1 MSLAS
6 APCALLALFFFAKA
20 TNAAAYSVSA
30 INSSAVSATS
40 SGLPS
45 TITQAPNLPA
55 SEQVIPINTCS
66 YYNSTISQYQWND
79 PWCSIQAGTVQLTY
93 WPTDTNYSYPA
104 TIYDSQL
111 NYTFTSPSVYMVV
124 KTIYG
129 WNPCGPLGPT
139 TSNAIFGFDLTDVST
154 LVPYADETAT
164 GRRSTRQL
172 YLSDLGKNC
181 PATQNSAAM
190 TNTHPVK
197 NADSRCN
204 PNLII
209 PKQIKQIGLPY
220 WNHCGNVG
228 NKFGLFDPPYAMPT
242 LDGLFPV
249 TTTAPVEPPV
259 APTTSAATGPTA
271 VPDLPTNT
279 VAVPEPTATTAASVP
294 TPDVPVVNQPT
305 PDVPV
310 VNQPT
315 PDVPAVNEPT
325 PNTPVVVAPPVVSV
339 PVEASSAGAAPTLPQ
354 QVVSLGTAG
363 FEVIHSEGAIP
374 STYVVPAIGA
384 TEVGV
389 GVAPASVVVYQG
401 QTLTAGGAA
410 ATVTSPAE
418 VVNGG
423 NAVGTEAPTEADNA
437 TSTTSPVYAGSAN
450 KVLGSTVWL
459 GAGFL
464 VAVLML

>member
-1 MSLAS
+1 MSFAS
-6 APCALLALFFFAKA
+6 APRALLALFFFAKA
-20 TNAAAYSVSA
+20 TNAVAVPVGEV
-30 INSSAVSATS
+30 NSTAVSATS
-40 SGLPS
+40 TGLPS
-45 TITQAPNLPA
+45 TITQAPNLPI
-55 SEQVIPINTCS
+55 SDQVIPINTCS

-111 NYTFTSPSVYMVV
+111 DYTFTSPSVYMVV
-124 KTIYG
+124 NTIYG

-139 TSNAIFGFDLTDVST
+139 TSNGIFGFDLTDVST
-154 LVPYADETAT
+154 LVPYDDMTAT
-164 GRRSTRQL
+164 TRRATRQL

-181 PATQNSAAM
+181 PTTENSEAM

-204 PNLII
+204 PNLVI
-209 PKQIKQIGLPY
+209 PKAIKQMGLPY

-249 TTTAPVEPPV
+249 TTTAPVVPPV
-259 APTTSAATGPTA
+259 VPTTSAATGPTA

-279 VAVPEPTATTAASVP
+279 VAVPEPTAPTPDVPVVNKP

-310 VNQPT
+310 VNQPN
-315 PDVPAVNEPT
+315 PDVPV
-325 PNTPVVVAPPVVSV
+325 
-339 PVEASSAGAAPTLPQ
+339 
-354 QVVSLGTAG
+354 QVVSLGPGG
-363 FEVIHSEGAIP
+363 FEVIHSEGAVP
-374 STYVVPAIGA
+374 STYLVPAIGA

-401 QTLTAGGAA
+401 QTVTAGGAA
-410 ATVTSPAE
+410 VTVTNPAAE
-418 VVNGG
+418 VKVGG
-423 NAVGTEAPTEADNA
+423 NAAGTEAATEADNA
-437 TSTTSPVYAGSAN
+437 TSTSPVYSGSAN
-450 KVLGSTVWL
+450 KVLGSTVCL